1 MYSNV
6 NKSSVMMK
14 DYIFGMEAVVTGEEA
29 GTSDFKVY
37 TADDGGN
44 HNPYN
49 KDYFDALATLSIS
62 NNAGRITSIPSPYA
76 RMHVTDLAFRESVC
90 GIHKE
95 TAAAHAKRSLSK
107 DYLRAMSHCLDIFE
121 LLFHADE
128 FDLGEKGITLH
139 KVDLISTHSIDPEI
153 QKLLKDENGMFNSLG
168 SYVQT
173 LDLFRDEYKKVLRDK
188 GVERYKFDFSSLYL
202 FKYRGKT
209 FASTSPFTGFCVKP
223 DCNLDG
229 ADLILTGQTRKL
241 LSADAKTWKKFDDR
255 DLEFRKFM
263 YLLLKDSDLCEIFE
277 NLFAALKYSLSDNV
291 LADLDRKTFNDV
303 QQYRKFN
310 VTDNLLQMVQG
321 RDVFIRP
328 DGLDCSYLKYLLYL
342 EDPVDLSIHREEY
355 EEKDINRRKFPKDGE
370 FLRWIGVNDLL
381 ADSLFV
387 LTYDINNNYK
397 TVPYLD
403 KVKENRAIRR
413 CLLPIKRL
421 ALDFFDMDYLIQNL
435 SIVKREQNVFV
446 VTLKLD
452 VEDGG
457 HVILR
462 REYRTDEC
470 DFPNGRIVHPNDM
483 KSFAFG
489 IYPFVKSTV
498 NKNIYK
504 VLFYN
509 SFANGYGIRFYK
521 RNNEGIIQPLLENE
535 RQSNRTNDININAGE
550 LPINC
555 EYHHL
560 EITDGLEFAEVEI
573 ENVGTSLIVP
583 NLRTVYDIPG
593 TVNVGIDLGTSNTYV
608 AYSYQAN
615 GMEDEDVNIQE
626 ICTHHNQG
634 GEWNELTFMNKKC
647 TREDD
652 SNAPEKNREDLYLRM
667 SDLPGVKPSDE
678 CLDSQLCE
686 FIPSRIDPNLG
697 NESYCFPIPSVVN
710 FLRINGIREDYRR
723 SGINEPCPLLHSAIP
738 FAYYERGLRQ
748 GTVSDYYDVVRAG
761 SQFKWFYKKDNNGD
775 YVQNDVHAAYFKAF
789 VAELLFI
796 VRSHLVCKGYDLTQT
811 KILWSYP
818 LSFSRELVD
827 EYVNTWNEQYRKIIN
842 PDVDDSNIDQFVMY
856 TNESRSPI
864 FDCLNTDAVDHLVL
878 LLDIGGGSTDII
890 GYRQQQ
896 PAFISSFGFAGN
908 SLYLD
913 GSLNTMEP
921 GAMRR
926 TILKYFVDQQ
936 SIFSN
941 PSNNGNGKAQKISKD
956 APISTL
962 MNYGFTKAPGDFK
975 RIFNNPGPKFMLL
988 MHNAALIYHVAQLCK
1003 IKSPDE
1009 PPIGVYLTGNGSKL
1023 FELNSDYE
1031 QMIRDIFKYV
1041 YEGINMDEMLVDK
1054 PSNPKATTVKGA
1066 LKGYQRRLLETNQNS
1081 NRNCFVLLGDE
1092 KSVYDLN
1099 PIDGGANVE
1108 CDGDYKNAV
1117 RTNVEKFIEMF
1128 YSVVYK
1134 TANPALD
1141 KERVLKAVN
1150 FYKNSD
1156 KLAVPRNGVLSDSL
1170 FFQYIALIMQKV
1182 SEELRTKYGKP

>member
-1 MYSNV
+1 
-6 NKSSVMMK
+6 MK

-29 GTSDFKVY
+29 SNFDFKAY
-37 TADDGGN
+37 TAGDGGN

-49 KDYFDALATLSIS
+49 KAYFDALASLSIS
-62 NNAGRITSIPSPYA
+62 NNEGRITSIPSPYA
-76 RMHVTDLAFRESVC
+76 RMHITDLAFRESVC
-90 GIHKE
+90 GIHNE
-95 TAAAHAKRSLSK
+95 TAVAHAQRGLSK

-128 FDLGEKGITLH
+128 FDFEEKGITLH
-139 KVDLISTHSIDPEI
+139 KVNLISTHSIDPEI
-153 QKLLKDENGMFNSLG
+153 QNLLKDENGYNSLG

-173 LDLFRDEYKKVLRDK
+173 LDLFRDEYIKVIRNK
-188 GVERYKFDFSSLYL
+188 GVGQYKFDFSSLYL

-223 DCNLDG
+223 DCNLDE
-229 ADLILTGQTRKL
+229 ADLILSGQTRKL
-241 LSADAKTWKKFDDR
+241 LSADAKTWKKVDER
-255 DLEFRKFM
+255 NLEFRKFL
-263 YLLLKDSDLCEIFE
+263 YLLLKDSNLCDVFE
-277 NLFAALKYSLSDNV
+277 NLFAALKYSLDDNV
-291 LADLDRKTFNDV
+291 LADLDGETFNQV
-303 QQYRKFN
+303 QQYKKFN
-310 VTDNLLQMVQG
+310 VSDNLLQKVRG
-321 RDVFIRP
+321 KDVFIRP

-342 EDPVDLSIHREEY
+342 EEPVELSIHREEY
-355 EEKDINRRKFPKDGE
+355 EERDINRRRFPKDGE

-387 LTYDINNNYK
+387 LTYDINDNYK

-403 KVKENRAIRR
+403 KVRENREIKR

-435 SIVKREQNVFV
+435 SIVKREQGVFV

-457 HVILR
+457 HVTLH
-462 REYRTDEC
+462 REYRTEEC
-470 DFPNGRIVHPNDM
+470 EFPNGRIVHPNSM

-489 IYPFVKSTV
+489 LYPFVKSTV

-509 SFANGYGIRFYK
+509 GFESEYKIRFYK
-521 RNNEGIIQPLLENE
+521 NNNGIIQPLLENE
-535 RQSNRTNDININAGE
+535 HQYNKPNDIRTNADE

-573 ENVGTSLIVP
+573 KDVGTSLIVP
-583 NLRTVYDIPG
+583 KLRTVHNIPG
-593 TVNVGIDLGTSNTYV
+593 TVNVGIDLGTSNTYI
-608 AYSYQAN
+608 AYSYQVDGAE
-615 GMEDEDVNIQE
+615 GEELQIQD

-652 SNAPEKNREDLYLRM
+652 ANAPEKNREDLYLRM
-667 SDLPGVKPSDE
+667 SDMANTRPSDE

-697 NESYCFPIPSVVN
+697 NESYCFPIPSVMN
-710 FLRINGIREDYRR
+710 FLRINGERKKFSEC
-723 SGINEPCPLLHSAIP
+723 GIGEPCPLLHCAIP

-748 GTVSDYYDVVRAG
+748 GSTPYYYDVVQAG
-761 SQFKWFYKKDNNGD
+761 SQFKWFYKKDNNGN
-775 YVQNDVHAAYFKAF
+775 YVQNDFAAACFKAF
-789 VAELLFI
+789 VSELLFI

-818 LSFSRELVD
+818 LSFSKELVD
-827 EYVNTWNEQYRKIIN
+827 EYVDTWNEQYRKIIN
-842 PDVDDSNIDQFVMY
+842 PGVNVGNIDNFVMY

-890 GYRQQQ
+890 GYKEKQ

-913 GSLNTMEP
+913 GSLNSMEP
-921 GAMRR
+921 SAMKR
-926 TILKYFVDQQ
+926 TILKYFVDKQ
-936 SIFSN
+936 SIFN
-941 PSNNGNGKAQKISKD
+941 NQSNNGNGKAQKISKD

-962 MNYGFTKAPGDFK
+962 MNYGFTKTPGDFK
-975 RIFNNPGPKFMLL
+975 RIFNNPAPKFMLL

-1009 PPIGVYLTGNGSKL
+1009 PPMGVYLTGNGSKL
-1023 FELNSDYE
+1023 FELNSEYK
-1031 QMIRDIFKYV
+1031 QMIRDIFRHV
-1041 YEGINMDEMLVDK
+1041 YGGIDMKEMLIDK
-1054 PSNPKATTVKGA
+1054 PQNPKATTVRGA
-1066 LKGYQRRLLETNQNS
+1066 LKGFQAGSLETNQNS
-1081 NRNCFVLLGDE
+1081 SRNCVVLLGDE
-1092 KSVYDLN
+1092 KSVFDLN
-1099 PIDGGANVE
+1099 PMDGGANVD
-1108 CDGDYKNAV
+1108 CDNDYKETV
-1117 RTNVEKFIEMF
+1117 RNNVENFIEMF
-1128 YSVVYK
+1128 YTVVYK

-1141 KERVLKAVN
+1141 KERVMNAVE

-1156 KLAVPRNGVLSDSL
+1156 KLVIPSNGVLSDSL

-1182 SEELRTKYGKP
+1182 SEELMTKYGK